1 MSRNV
6 LELVLHRLCV
16 DRAVKQRFKED
27 PVSLLARF
35 DLTEVERAMLSNFDV
50 AAMQQH
56 GVNPM
61 LTFGFWSENA
71 PDRQPAAYMRA
82 LRGKDDSGGSYA
94 FSALLKR

>member
-27 PVSLLARF
+27 PAGLLARYA
-35 DLTEVERAMLSNFDV
+35 LTDEERAMLTGFDV
-50 AAMQQH
+50 AAMQRH

-71 PDRQPAAYMRA
+71 PDRQPAAYMHA
-82 LRGKDDSGGSYA
+82 LRGDAGPAYA
-94 FSALLKR
+94 FSAVLKR

>member
-16 DRAVKQRFKED
+16 DRAAKQRFRED
-27 PVSLLARF
+27 PAGLLARY
-35 DLTEVERAMLSNFDV
+35 DLTEAERTMLTGFDV
-50 AAMQQH
+50 AGMQQH

-71 PDRQPAAYMRA
+71 PDRHPSAYMRA
-82 LRGKDDSGGSYA
+82 LRGDAEAATYA
-94 FSALLKR
+94 FSAVLKR

>member
-16 DRAVKQRFKED
+16 DRATKQRFRED
-27 PVSLLARF
+27 AAGLLIRF
-35 DLTEVERAMLSNFDV
+35 DLTDDERAMLTNFDV
-50 AAMQQH
+50 AGMQQH

-71 PDRQPAAYMRA
+71 PDRNPAAYMRA
-82 LRGKDDSGGSYA
+82 LRGASDNSNYA

>member
-27 PVSLLARF
+27 PAGLLDRYE
-35 DLTEVERAMLSNFDV
+35 LTDDERAMLTDFDI
-50 AAMQQH
+50 AAMQKH

-71 PDRQPAAYMRA
+71 PDRHPTAYMRA
-82 LRGKDDSGGSYA
+82 LRAEADTGTYA
-94 FSALLKR
+94 FSAVLKR